1 MDWEI
6 FGFLIFVVIYL
17 VVTISEKTKKRK
29 EKAEKKTKQT
39 VLPAQA
45 FESDEEEADDLPEE
59 EQPTAASDDPGDDP
73 CNKEEQPPIHLH
85 QVTEQEFEA
94 AQEGE
99 DPCHAGGAVTTRLEH
114 HDEEHMPEADAENMR
129 QDSEILRGVIM
140 SEVLMRPA
148 ERAAL
153 RRIRR
158 GNRT

>member
-17 VVTISEKTKKRK
+17 VATISEKTKKRK

-59 EQPTAASDDPGDDP
+59 EQP
-73 CNKEEQPPIHLH
+73 PIHLH
-85 QVTEQEFEA
+85 QVTKQQLEA

-99 DPCHAGGAVTTRLEH
+99 DPCHAGGVTAVRLEH
-114 HDEEHMPEADAENMR
+114 HDGEDASEADLEAMR
-129 QDSEILRGVIM
+129 LDSDILRGVIM

-158 GNRT
+158 GKRT

>member
-1 MDWEI
+1 MDWEL

-17 VVTISEKTKKRK
+17 DATISEKTKKRK

-45 FESDEEEADDLPEE
+45 FESDEEEAGDLPEE
-59 EQPTAASDDPGDDP
+59 EQPTAASDDPCDDP

-99 DPCHAGGAVTTRLEH
+99 DPCHAGGVTAVRLEH
-114 HDEEHMPEADAENMR
+114 HDGEDASEADLEAMR
-129 QDSEILRGVIM
+129 LDSDILRGVIM

-158 GNRT
+158 GKRT

>member
-17 VVTISEKTKKRK
+17 VATISEKTKKHK

-59 EQPTAASDDPGDDP
+59 EQPTAASDDP

-99 DPCHAGGAVTTRLEH
+99 DPCHAGGVTAVRLEH
-114 HDEEHMPEADAENMR
+114 HDGEDAPEAADLEAMR
-129 QDSEILRGVIM
+129 LDSDILRGVIM

>member
-1 MDWEI
+1 MDWEL

-17 VVTISEKTKKRK
+17 VATISEKTKKRK
-29 EKAEKKTKQT
+29 KKAEEKAKQT
-39 VLPAQA
+39 VLPTQA
-45 FESDEEEADDLPEE
+45 FESGEKEEDDLSE
-59 EQPTAASDDPGDDP
+59 EQPAEEMVFDDP
-73 CNKEEQPPIHLH
+73 CKQEEQPPIHLH

-99 DPCHAGGAVTTRLEH
+99 DPCHAGGAVTMRLEH
-114 HDEEHMPEADAENMR
+114 HDEEHMPETDAENMR

>member
-1 MDWEI
+1 MDWDL

-17 VVTISEKTKKRK
+17 VATISEKTKKRK
-29 EKAEKKTKQT
+29 KKAEEKAKQT
-39 VLPAQA
+39 VLPTQA
-45 FESDEEEADDLPEE
+45 FESGEKEEDDLSE
-59 EQPTAASDDPGDDP
+59 EQPAEKMVFDDP

-99 DPCHAGGAVTTRLEH
+99 DPCHAGGAVTMRLEH
-114 HDEEHMPEADAENMR
+114 HDEEHMPETDAENMR

>member
-17 VVTISEKTKKRK
+17 VATISEKTKKRK

-59 EQPTAASDDPGDDP
+59 EQP
-73 CNKEEQPPIHLH
+73 PIHLH
-85 QVTEQEFEA
+85 QLTEQEFEA

-99 DPCHAGGAVTTRLEH
+99 DPCHAGGAVTMRLEH
-114 HDEEHMPEADAENMR
+114 HDEEHMPETDAENMR

>member
-1 MDWEI
+1 MDWDL

-17 VVTISEKTKKRK
+17 VATISEKTKKRK
-29 EKAEKKTKQT
+29 KKAEEKAKQT
-39 VLPAQA
+39 VLPTQA
-45 FESDEEEADDLPEE
+45 FESGENEEDDLSD
-59 EQPTAASDDPGDDP
+59 EQPAEEMVFEDP
-73 CNKEEQPPIHLH
+73 CKQEEQPPIHLH
-85 QVTEQEFEA
+85 QVTEQQFEA

-99 DPCHAGGAVTTRLEH
+99 DPCHAGGAVTMRLEH

>member
-1 MDWEI
+1 MDWEL

-17 VVTISEKTKKRK
+17 VATISEKTKKRK
-29 EKAEKKTKQT
+29 KKAEEKAKQT
-39 VLPAQA
+39 VLPTQA
-45 FESDEEEADDLPEE
+45 FESGENEEDDLSEKQPAEE
-59 EQPTAASDDPGDDP
+59 MVFDDP
-73 CNKEEQPPIHLH
+73 CKQEEQPPIHLH
-85 QVTEQEFEA
+85 QVTEQQFEA
-94 AQEGE
+94 AQEGD
-99 DPCHAGGAVTTRLEH
+99 DPCHAGGAVTMRLEH

>member
-17 VVTISEKTKKRK
+17 VATISEKTKKRK
-29 EKAEKKTKQT
+29 KKAEEKAKQT
-39 VLPAQA
+39 VLPTQA
-45 FESDEEEADDLPEE
+45 FESGENEEDDLSE
-59 EQPTAASDDPGDDP
+59 EQPAEEMVFDDP
-73 CNKEEQPPIHLH
+73 CKQEEQPPIHLH
-85 QVTEQEFEA
+85 QVTKQQLEA

-99 DPCHAGGAVTTRLEH
+99 DPCHAGGVVTMRLEH
-114 HDEEHMPEADAENMR
+114 HDEEHMPETDAENMR

-158 GNRT
+158 GKRT

>member
-1 MDWEI
+1 MDWEL

-17 VVTISEKTKKRK
+17 VATISEKTKKRK
-29 EKAEKKTKQT
+29 KKTEEKAKQT
-39 VLPAQA
+39 VLPTQA

-59 EQPTAASDDPGDDP
+59 EQPTAASDDP

-99 DPCHAGGAVTTRLEH
+99 DPCHAGGVTAVRLEH
-114 HDEEHMPEADAENMR
+114 HDGEDASEADLEAMR
-129 QDSEILRGVIM
+129 QDSDILRGVIM

-158 GNRT
+158 GKRT

>member
-1 MDWEI
+1 MDWDI

-17 VVTISEKTKKRK
+17 VATISEKTKKHK

-59 EQPTAASDDPGDDP
+59 EQPTATSDDPGDDP

-85 QVTEQEFEA
+85 QVTEQQFEA

-99 DPCHAGGAVTTRLEH
+99 DPCHAGGVTAVRLEH
-114 HDEEHMPEADAENMR
+114 HDGEDALEADLEAMR
-129 QDSEILRGVIM
+129 QDSDILRGVIM

>member
-1 MDWEI
+1 MDWEL

-17 VVTISEKTKKRK
+17 VATISEKTKKHK

-59 EQPTAASDDPGDDP
+59 EQLTAASDDP
-73 CNKEEQPPIHLH
+73 CKQEEQPPIHLH

-99 DPCHAGGAVTTRLEH
+99 DPCHAGGVTAVRLEH
-114 HDEEHMPEADAENMR
+114 HDGEDAPEAADLEAMR
-129 QDSEILRGVIM
+129 LDSDILRGVIM

-158 GNRT
+158 GKRT

>member
-17 VVTISEKTKKRK
+17 VATISEKTKKRK

-59 EQPTAASDDPGDDP
+59 EQPTAASDDP
-73 CNKEEQPPIHLH
+73 
-85 QVTEQEFEA
+85 
-94 AQEGE
+94 
-99 DPCHAGGAVTTRLEH
+99 CHAGGAVTMRLEH
-114 HDEEHMPEADAENMR
+114 HDEEHMPETDAENMR

-158 GNRT
+158 GKRT

>member
-1 MDWEI
+1 MDWEL

-17 VVTISEKTKKRK
+17 VATISEKTKKRK
-29 EKAEKKTKQT
+29 KKAEEKAKQT
-39 VLPAQA
+39 VLPTQA
-45 FESDEEEADDLPEE
+45 FESGENEEDDLSE
-59 EQPTAASDDPGDDP
+59 EQPAEEMIFDDP
-73 CNKEEQPPIHLH
+73 CKQEEQPPIHLH
-85 QVTEQEFEA
+85 QVTEQQFEA

-99 DPCHAGGAVTTRLEH
+99 DPCHAGGAVTMRLEH
-114 HDEEHMPEADAENMR
+114 HDEEHMTETDAENMR

-148 ERAAL
+148 ERTAL

>member
-17 VVTISEKTKKRK
+17 VATISEKTKKHK

-59 EQPTAASDDPGDDP
+59 EQPTAASDDP
-73 CNKEEQPPIHLH
+73 CKQEEQPPIHLH
-85 QVTEQEFEA
+85 QVTEQQFEA

-99 DPCHAGGAVTTRLEH
+99 DPCHAGGVTAVRLEH
-114 HDEEHMPEADAENMR
+114 HDGEEASEADLEAMR
-129 QDSEILRGVIM
+129 QDSDILRGVIM

-158 GNRT
+158 GKRT

>member
-1 MDWEI
+1 MDWEL

-17 VVTISEKTKKRK
+17 VATISEKTKKRK

-45 FESDEEEADDLPEE
+45 FESDEEEAGDLPEE
-59 EQPTAASDDPGDDP
+59 EQPTAASDDPCDDP

-99 DPCHAGGAVTTRLEH
+99 DPCHAGGVTAVRLEH
-114 HDEEHMPEADAENMR
+114 HDGEDASEADLEAMR
-129 QDSEILRGVIM
+129 LDSDILRGVIM

-153 RRIRR
+153 RRISR
-158 GNRT
+158 GKRT

>member
-17 VVTISEKTKKRK
+17 VATISEKTKKRK

-59 EQPTAASDDPGDDP
+59 EQPTAASDDP
-73 CNKEEQPPIHLH
+73 CKQEEQPPIHLH

-99 DPCHAGGAVTTRLEH
+99 DPCHAGGLTAVRLEH
-114 HDEEHMPEADAENMR
+114 HDGEDASEADLEAMR
-129 QDSEILRGVIM
+129 QDSDILRGVIM
-140 SEVLMRPA
+140 NEVLMRPA

-158 GNRT
+158 GKRT

>member
-1 MDWEI
+1 MDWDI

-17 VVTISEKTKKRK
+17 VATISEKTKKHK

-59 EQPTAASDDPGDDP
+59 EQPTAASDDP

-85 QVTEQEFEA
+85 QVTEQQFEA

-99 DPCHAGGAVTTRLEH
+99 DPCHAGGVTAVRLEH
-114 HDEEHMPEADAENMR
+114 HDGEDTPEAADLEAMR
-129 QDSEILRGVIM
+129 LDSDILRGVIM

-158 GNRT
+158 GKRT

>member
-1 MDWEI
+1 MDWEL

-17 VVTISEKTKKRK
+17 VATISEKTKKRK
-29 EKAEKKTKQT
+29 KKTEEKAKQT
-39 VLPAQA
+39 VLPTQA

-59 EQPTAASDDPGDDP
+59 EQPTAASDDP
-73 CNKEEQPPIHLH
+73 CNKEEQPPIHLQ

-99 DPCHAGGAVTTRLEH
+99 DPCHAGGVTAVRLEH
-114 HDEEHMPEADAENMR
+114 HDGEDASEADLEAMR
-129 QDSEILRGVIM
+129 QDSDILRGVIM

-158 GNRT
+158 GKRT

>member
-1 MDWEI
+1 MDWEL

-17 VVTISEKTKKRK
+17 VATISEKTKKRK
-29 EKAEKKTKQT
+29 KKAEEKAKQT
-39 VLPAQA
+39 VLPTQA
-45 FESDEEEADDLPEE
+45 FESGENEEDDLSE
-59 EQPTAASDDPGDDP
+59 EQPAEEMIFDDP
-73 CNKEEQPPIHLH
+73 CKQEEQPPIHLH
-85 QVTEQEFEA
+85 QVTEQQFEA

-99 DPCHAGGAVTTRLEH
+99 DPCHAGGAVTMRLEH
-114 HDEEHMPEADAENMR
+114 HDEEHMTETDAENMR

>member
-17 VVTISEKTKKRK
+17 VATISEKTKKHK
-29 EKAEKKTKQT
+29 EKAEKKTKQN

-59 EQPTAASDDPGDDP
+59 EQPTAASDDP

-85 QVTEQEFEA
+85 QVTEQQFEA

-99 DPCHAGGAVTTRLEH
+99 DPCHAGGVTAVRLEH
-114 HDEEHMPEADAENMR
+114 HDGEDALEADLEAMR
-129 QDSEILRGVIM
+129 QDSDILRGVIM

-158 GNRT
+158 GKRT